1 MATPVAPAEVCQV
14 TRVMPE
20 PEAATPASVMVAVET
35 VVTAGAGLR
44 MEIESG
50 RFEVE
55 FAAVRRVTLT
65 DAEALC
71 CAPS

>member
-1 MATPVAPAEVCQV
+1 
-14 TRVMPE
+14 MPE

-35 VVTAGAGLR
+35 VVTLGAGLR

-55 FAAVRRVTLT
+55 VAAVRRVTLT
-65 DAEALC
+65 ETEALC

>member
-1 MATPVAPAEVCQV
+1 
-14 TRVMPE
+14 MPE

-35 VVTAGAGLR
+35 AVTTGAGLR
-44 MEIESG
+44 IEMERG
-50 RFEVE
+50 RFEVGV
-55 FAAVRRVTLT
+55 ATVTRVTLT